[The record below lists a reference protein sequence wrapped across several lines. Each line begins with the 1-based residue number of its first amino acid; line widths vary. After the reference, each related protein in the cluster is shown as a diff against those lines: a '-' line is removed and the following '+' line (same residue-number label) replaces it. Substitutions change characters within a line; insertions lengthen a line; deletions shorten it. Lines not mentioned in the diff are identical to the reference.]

1 MNDTKLDGVV
11 DKTKGRTPLRRSDF
25 NKLEKWA
32 DKKLRVQQSEMQS
45 PVSGTEKHDV
55 AVRSGN

>member
-11 DKTKGRTPLRRSDF
+11 DKPKGRTPLRSDF

-32 DKKLRVQQSEMQS
+32 DKKLKVLYLGLKN
-45 PVSGTEKHDV
+45 VK
-55 AVRSGN
+55 